1 MSLYLHVVGQKNS
14 MVYSQP
20 AEHGL
25 YPVNQGL
32 TPLEVSE
39 QQYKQITHNSLLNTN
54 RVFRPDVSVLGSHH
68 EASAMLRGD
77 VVPDTPSRWIH

>member
-1 MSLYLHVVGQKNS
+1 MSLYLYVVGQKNS

-20 AEHGL
+20 DEHGL

-54 RVFRPDVSVLGSHH
+54 LVFRPDVSALGSHH

-77 VVPDTPSRWIH
+77 AVPDKPSRQIH